1 MLIFL
6 FCLFIKFISI
16 ISIISIFFYYHISI
30 LSKTEKM
37 QIPILNL
44 LLIIFI
50 ILLTYCIMYHF
61 IYKYREIK
69 FYDNDNNDNND
80 NNNNN
85 NNNNIYQ
92 TSERFNNSIV
102 NADDASQYL
111 NNLAQLQSNI
121 NTYNSI
127 YMPGVSTMLND
138 TKIQLANQNSSISN
152 ILTNRIILKYI
163 DTIDKANAVAYRE
176 YMKYNKNETKNLY

>member
-1 MLIFL
+1 
-6 FCLFIKFISI
+6 
-16 ISIISIFFYYHISI
+16 
-30 LSKTEKM
+30 
-37 QIPILNL
+37 
-44 LLIIFI
+44 
-50 ILLTYCIMYHF
+50 MYHF

-69 FYDNDNNDNND
+69 YDNNDNNYNNYNND
-80 NNNNN
+80 NNN
-85 NNNNIYQ
+85 YQ
-92 TSERFNNSIV
+92 TPERFNNSIV

-138 TKIQLANQNSSISN
+138 TKKQLVNQNSSISN

-163 DTIDKANAVAYRE
+163 DTINKANAVGYRE